1 MNSEDFAKEKG
12 NPVSTNPSS
21 DSNRDPLNYSHPK
34 ESNSNAMPKLNTL
47 EHRELTALKLKNAEM
62 QADSHQT
69 KQEMQQNSIERFN

>member
-1 MNSEDFAKEKG
+1 
-12 NPVSTNPSS
+12 
-21 DSNRDPLNYSHPK
+21 
-34 ESNSNAMPKLNTL
+34 MPKLNTL